1 VTPDLPY
8 QVLLHIPLQ
17 WIHPANLSVSDRD
30 GNFRYSST
38 VSEIAATA
46 NRAELTIDELAARVG
61 MTVRNLR
68 EWRTLGLLPRAELR
82 GRVGYYA
89 PEVVDRLMRIKQLH
103 AEGFTLELIS
113 RMLTAGGDAGDEV
126 MRLAATLRAPFS
138 LEAPAA
144 SSPAAG
150 VTRLHQSL
158 ERLGLSEEQ
167 VLPALSKIKAHT
179 DQIAEI
185 FEQVW
190 MVDVWEP
197 FVASGMPEDELAHIQ
212 DTAAHVKPLALET
225 VTAVFAA
232 SMESQIERGIAR
244 ELARATE

>member
-1 VTPDLPY
+1 
-8 QVLLHIPLQ
+8 
-17 WIHPANLSVSDRD
+17 
-30 GNFRYSST
+30 
-38 VSEIAATA
+38 VSEPSATA

-68 EWRTLGLLPRAELR
+68 EWRTLGLLPQAELR

-89 PEVVDRLMRIKQLH
+89 PEVVDRLQRIKQLH
-103 AEGFTLELIS
+103 AEGFTLDLIS
-113 RMLTAGGDAGDEV
+113 RMLAAGGDAGDEV

-138 LEAPAA
+138 LEASAD
-144 SSPAAG
+144 SPAAR
-150 VTRLHQSL
+150 VTHLRQSL
-158 ERLGLSEEQ
+158 ERLGLTEEQ
-167 VLPALSKIKAHT
+167 VLAALSKIKSHT

-190 MVDVWEP
+190 MADVWEP

-212 DTAAHVKPLALET
+212 DTAAQVKPLALEA

-232 SMESQIERGIAR
+232 SMEAQIERGIAR
-244 ELARATE
+244 ELAQIRSDPRRPAS